1 MKRKRRT
8 HAQPIRVESLAEDHE
23 LLTLCRKIE
32 RDRGFFC
39 SSYKDTCLK
48 RRISVRMRV
57 KGASS
62 FQQYSEIL
70 DADPLEYERLIAT
83 LTINVSK
90 FFRNPETYASI
101 AAKVL
106 PEIARPT
113 TPVVRIWSA
122 GCASGE
128 EAYSLA
134 VLCDQHAITQGSAS
148 SRFKILGTDVDA
160 NAVASARRARYAA
173 GAFVETT
180 PAVRDTYFPI
190 SDGLHSPS
198 PEIRRL
204 VSFQRADL
212 LDVARPATRVNL
224 IVCRNVIIYFTRPA
238 QEWLFQRF
246 YEVLQPGGFLVLG
259 KVETLLG
266 KSRGMFDS
274 VSPRERIFR
283 RA

>member
-1 MKRKRRT
+1 M
-8 HAQPIRVESLAEDHE
+8 QPIQVESDADDQQF
-23 LLTLCRKIE
+23 LTLCRKIE

-39 SSYKDTCLK
+39 SSYKDTCLR
-48 RRISVRMRV
+48 RRITVRMRV

-62 FQQYSEIL
+62 FQEYGEIL
-70 DADPLEYERLIAT
+70 DTDPFEYERLIAT

-90 FFRNPETYASI
+90 FFRNPETFASI
-101 AAKVL
+101 AAKVI
-106 PEIARPT
+106 PQIARPS

-134 VLCDQHAITQGSAS
+134 VLCDQHARQHGTAS
-148 SRFKILGTDVDA
+148 SRFEILGTDVDTHA
-160 NAVASARRARYAA
+160 IASARRARYAA
-173 GAFVETT
+173 AAFAETT
-180 PAVRDTYFPI
+180 PAVRDMYFPI
-190 SDGLHSPS
+190 SNGLHSPS

-212 LDVARPATRVNL
+212 LDVAPPAVRVSV

-246 YEVLQPGGFLVLG
+246 HEVLLPEGFLVLG

-266 KSRGMFDS
+266 KSRGMFAS

>member
-1 MKRKRRT
+1 MKHRPPT
-8 HAQPIRVESLAEDHE
+8 HAQRIRVQSPAEDQQ
-23 LLTLCRKIE
+23 LLKLCRKIE

-39 SSYKDTCLK
+39 SSYKDTCLR

-70 DADPLEYERLIAT
+70 DSDPLEYERLIAT

-90 FFRNPETYASI
+90 FFRNPEIYATI
-101 AAKVL
+101 AAKIL
-106 PEIARPT
+106 PEIAGPAA
-113 TPVVRIWSA
+113 PVVRIWSA

-134 VLCDQHAITQGSAS
+134 VLCDQHAKAQDTAS
-148 SRFKILGTDVDA
+148 SRFEIIGTDVDA
-160 NAVASARRARYAA
+160 NAITSARRARYAEA
-173 GAFVETT
+173 AFSETT
-180 PAVRDTYFPI
+180 PAVREMYFPI
-190 SDGLHSPS
+190 SDGLRGPS
-198 PEIRRL
+198 PEIRSL
-204 VSFQRADL
+204 VSFQRGDL
-212 LDVARPATRVNL
+212 LDIGRPAARVSL

-246 YEVLQPGGFLVLG
+246 HEVLLPGGFLVLG

-266 KSRGMFDS
+266 KSRGMFDP

-283 RA
+283 RG

>member
-1 MKRKRRT
+1 MKRRQLT
-8 HAQPIRVESLAEDHE
+8 HAQPIQVESLAEDHQ

-39 SSYKDTCLK
+39 SSYKDTCLR

-90 FFRNPETYASI
+90 FFRNPEIYESI

-122 GCASGE
+122 GFARE
-128 EAYSLA
+128 KRRI
-134 VLCDQHAITQGSAS
+134 H
-148 SRFKILGTDVDA
+148 SRCFAT
-160 NAVASARRARYAA
+160 N
-173 GAFVETT
+173 T
-180 PAVRDTYFPI
+180 P
-190 SDGLHSPS
+190 
-198 PEIRRL
+198 
-204 VSFQRADL
+204 
-212 LDVARPATRVNL
+212 
-224 IVCRNVIIYFTRPA
+224 
-238 QEWLFQRF
+238 
-246 YEVLQPGGFLVLG
+246 
-259 KVETLLG
+259 
-266 KSRGMFDS
+266 
-274 VSPRERIFR
+274 
-283 RA
+283 

>member
-1 MKRKRRT
+1 MKRRPHI
-8 HAQPIRVESLAEDHE
+8 HAQRIRVESPAEDQQ
-23 LLTLCRKIE
+23 LLKLCRKIE

-39 SSYKDTCLK
+39 SSYKDTCLR

-90 FFRNPETYASI
+90 FFRNPEIYATI

-106 PEIARPT
+106 PEIACPAA
-113 TPVVRIWSA
+113 PVVRIWSA

-134 VLCDQHAITQGSAS
+134 VLCDQHARAQGTAS
-148 SRFKILGTDVDA
+148 SRFEILGTDVDA
-160 NAVASARRARYAA
+160 DAITSARRARYAG
-173 GAFVETT
+173 GAFAETT
-180 PAVRDTYFPI
+180 PAVRDMYFPV

-204 VSFQRADL
+204 VCFQRADL
-212 LDVARPATRVNL
+212 LDNAPAARVSL

-246 YEVLQPGGFLVLG
+246 HEVLLPGGFLVLG